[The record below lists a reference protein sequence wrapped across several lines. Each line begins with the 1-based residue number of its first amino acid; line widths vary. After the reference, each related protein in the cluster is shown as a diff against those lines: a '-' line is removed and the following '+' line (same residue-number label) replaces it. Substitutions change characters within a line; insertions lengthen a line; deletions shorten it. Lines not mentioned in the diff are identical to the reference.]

1 MSSTNNNNN
10 NTGSQPIRKP
20 KSAFLFYQGAH
31 LANILAEMGSQAK
44 MGEAMTM
51 LSNRWRSLSDEE
63 RQPYLD
69 QHEQDVAR
77 YERESHEADL
87 AALAAV
93 EEKRKA
99 QTLRDG
105 EVHSQRGAR
114 SAMEEER
121 KIREEKRR
129 LREEAA
135 AEDMSEEAIRR
146 RELAA
151 LKKKE
156 AQERRA
162 KREEQEKALAKQHQK
177 IDREEAKKAA
187 QRFEYLLQQS
197 NIFAKLQGG
206 GKHHE
211 QAKKQAKGVDK
222 AHHLHTAESAGEE
235 EEEEEEEEARER
247 HVFLTKQPSCI
258 KHGQLKSYQVES
270 LNWMIHLA
278 EKGLNGIL
286 ADEMGLVRSV
296 PVARTACF
304 QNVLCSTYRR
314 KFTNAARVKHC
325 SRFR

>member
-1 MSSTNNNNN
+1 M
-10 NTGSQPIRKP
+10 GP
-20 KSAFLFYQGAH
+20 QG
-31 LANILAEMGSQAK
+31 N
-44 MGEAMTM
+44 MGEAMTT
-51 LSNRWRSLSDEE
+51 LSNRWRALSDEE

-87 AALAAV
+87 AALAAA
-93 EEKRKA
+93 EEKRKS

-114 SAMEEER
+114 SAVEEER
-121 KIREEKRR
+121 KLREEKRR
-129 LREEAA
+129 LREAAA

-151 LKKKE
+151 QKKQE

-206 GKHHE
+206 SKHHE
-211 QAKKQAKGVDK
+211 QTKKQSKGGEK
-222 AHHLHTAESAGEE
+222 AHHLHRPESSGEEEENEE
-235 EEEEEEEEARER
+235 EEEEETQER

-258 KHGQLKSYQVES
+258 KHGQLKSYQIES

-296 PVARTACF
+296 AVFVDPITSGRSHIYSF
-304 QNVLCSTYRR
+304 
-314 KFTNAARVKHC
+314 FPG
-325 SRFR
+325 